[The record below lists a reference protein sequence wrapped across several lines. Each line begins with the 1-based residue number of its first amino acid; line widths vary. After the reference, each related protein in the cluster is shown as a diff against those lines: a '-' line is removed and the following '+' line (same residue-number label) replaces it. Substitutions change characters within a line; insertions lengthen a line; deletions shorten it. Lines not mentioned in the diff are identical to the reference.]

1 MDSQGLNDM
10 QWVDMNQ
17 RDRLVRCLRDTL
29 EALRERAPKADM
41 RRENHEMFLT
51 RLTAWYDSKAQFY
64 AYCVKCLRHVSPN
77 EADFFAEAFDKVR
90 R

>member
-1 MDSQGLNDM
+1 M

-29 EALRERAPKADM
+29 EALRERTPKADM
-41 RRENHEMFLT
+41 KREDHSQFLS
-51 RLTAWYDSKAQFY
+51 RLTQWYDSKAQFY

-77 EADFFAEAFDKVR
+77 EAGFFAEAFDKVR